1 VGIKTHSRQPLLPPA
16 FLEAE
21 AAIPAQPLSEAIN
34 GEELPRIRFGVA
46 LVNGD
51 VREVVPSSATAA
63 RRD

>member
-34 GEELPRIRFGVA
+34 GEELPG
-46 LVNGD
+46 
-51 VREVVPSSATAA
+51 SA
-63 RRD
+63 RRCPECQW